1 MLTTD
6 PGAVC
11 PRASPTTARLAS
23 PTIAFRTLVLLF
35 TVDVFI
41 LFIYALFYTL
51 NGFFGNFVEKLM
63 TQEISTQASEL
74 PPC

>member
-1 MLTTD
+1 MVLTAD

-35 TVDVFI
+35 TVEVFMLVI
-41 LFIYALFYTL
+41 
-51 NGFFGNFVEKLM
+51 
-63 TQEISTQASEL
+63 
-74 PPC
+74 